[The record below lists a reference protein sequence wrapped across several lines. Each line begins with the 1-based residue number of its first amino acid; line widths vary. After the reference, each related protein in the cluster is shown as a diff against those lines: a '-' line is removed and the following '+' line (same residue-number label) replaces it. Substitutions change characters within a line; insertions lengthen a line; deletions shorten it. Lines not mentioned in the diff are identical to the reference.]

1 MKTIGLSFLIV
12 FVLLSCAPGTT
23 PTTGTKS
30 TTPSSSQSV
39 SPESEA
45 RVKTQKMKTA
55 LGLTADQESKV
66 MLINTVNLKLI
77 KSLRESNQADKLP
90 ATRENYLKELEG
102 VLTPAQ
108 FAKYKQ
114 EFEGM

>member
-23 PTTGTKS
+23 PTTGTS
-30 TTPSSSQSV
+30 STPSSNQSV